1 MSITEQSI
9 KDREFGKFVEC
20 AGEIAVRTKICQEDG
35 ESIAVRITDGTVGT
49 NQNYFF
55 EASSVASGTT
65 TIATHTVGVG
75 DTFFLKEVFCS
86 GDNIAY
92 FEVFIDTVKKDKART
107 WWTDF
112 NVKLPFGGL
121 EVSAGSTIE
130 VKVTHASSE
139 VGDFNAKLIGS
150 LNG

>member
-1 MSITEQSI
+1 MAFPKSY
-9 KDREFGKFVEC
+9 KDREQAKFVEC
-20 AGEIAVRTKICQEDG
+20 NNETAVRTKICQENG
-35 ESIAVRITDGTVGT
+35 ESVAVRITDGTVGT

-75 DTFFLKEVFCS
+75 ETFFLNEVFCS

-92 FEVFIDTVKKDKART
+92 FEVFIDTIKKDKART
-107 WWTDF
+107 WWTSF
-112 NVKLPFGGL
+112 NVTIPFGGL
-121 EVSAGSTIE
+121 EVDAGSTIE

>member
-1 MSITEQSI
+1 MALPCSN
-9 KDREFGKFVEC
+9 KDREHQKFVEC
-20 AGEIAVRTKICQEDG
+20 NNEVAVRTKICQENG
-35 ESIAVRITDGTVGT
+35 ESVAVRITDGTVGT
-49 NQNYFF
+49 NENYFF

-65 TIATHTVGVG
+65 TIATYTVGVG
-75 DTFFLKEVFCS
+75 ETFFLNEVFCS

-107 WWTDF
+107 WWTSF
-112 NVKLPFGGL
+112 NVTIPFGGL
-121 EVSAGSTIE
+121 EIDAGSTIE
-130 VKVTHASSE
+130 VKVTHTSSE